1 MDTLDLPPPVS
12 PDLLRLCPDGGPP
25 TLLGG
30 RHRASGRLV
39 FPCPQGDD
47 WLPEGLPQT
56 GTLWSCTVQRFRPKS
71 PPYAGPEAFEP
82 YAVGYI
88 DLGPL
93 IVEARLTGAAPDAFR
108 IGMPMRLVPLVLDL
122 TRPDRRVTTYAFAPV
137 GDTP

>member
-1 MDTLDLPPPVS
+1 MQSPDLPPAIS
-12 PDLLRLCPDGGPP
+12 PDLLRLSPDGGPP
-25 TLLGG
+25 ALLGG
-30 RHRASGRLV
+30 RHRGTGRLV
-39 FPCPQGDD
+39 FPCPQGDG
-47 WLPEGLPQT
+47 WEPEALPAT

-93 IVEARLTGAAPDAFR
+93 IVESRLTGAAPDDFR

-122 TRPDRRVTTYAFAPV
+122 TGPARRVTTYAFAPAE
-137 GDTP
+137 DTP

>member
-1 MDTLDLPPPVS
+1 MHTLGLPPAIS
-12 PDLLRLCPDGGPP
+12 PDLLRLCPDGSPP
-25 TLLGG
+25 VLLGG
-30 RHRASGRLV
+30 RHHTSGRLV
-39 FPCPQGDD
+39 FPCSQAEGWD
-47 WLPEGLPQT
+47 PEPLPQT

-93 IVEARLTGAAPDAFR
+93 IVEARLTGAAPEDFR

-122 TRPDRRVTTYAFAPV
+122 TRPGRRVTTYAFAPAE
-137 GDTP
+137 DTP

>member
-1 MDTLDLPPPVS
+1 MHTLDLPPAIS
-12 PDLLRLCPDGGPP
+12 PDLLRLCPDGSPP
-25 TLLGG
+25 VLLGG
-30 RHRASGRLV
+30 RHHTSGRLV
-39 FPCPQGDD
+39 FPCPQAEGWD
-47 WLPEGLPQT
+47 PEPLPQT

-93 IVEARLTGAAPDAFR
+93 IVEARLTGAAPEDFR

-122 TRPDRRVTTYAFAPV
+122 TRPGRRVTTYAFAPAE
-137 GDTP
+137 DTP

>member
-1 MDTLDLPPPVS
+1 MQSLDLPPAIS

-47 WLPEGLPQT
+47 WEREPLPGT

-93 IVEARLTGAAPDAFR
+93 IVESRLTGAAPEDFR
-108 IGMPMRLVPLVLDL
+108 IGMPMRCVPLVLDL
-122 TRPDRRVTTYAFAPV
+122 TRPDRRFTTYAFAPAE
-137 GDTP
+137 DTP